1 MSLSL
6 IVCIGS
12 NAQQSVGINTTNPQ
26 ATLDVRG
33 SYRLGGVNN
42 YSRYDSLTG
51 RIEWINSA
59 IYTPVSQ
66 QIIKHS
72 NSSEGLYA
80 GGGKL
85 EYRNTTSP
93 VFFSDWTTGNGYF
106 KNNLG
111 INNLNPQ
118 FPLSFNGSL
127 GDKIS
132 LWTDGTPTHYG
143 FGIQSS
149 LFQMFSKTDF
159 DDIAFGIGSSSAFTE
174 RMRIK
179 GNGNV
184 GIGISSP
191 VARLHVMNGSSGG
204 SAPSSNLLV
213 ESNGTNYLSMLAPD
227 ASANGIWFS
236 KPSALLGGGIFYND
250 PVNPDGLL
258 FRANNS
264 PRMVIK
270 NNGNVGIGLNNPQ
283 SRLHIVNGSS
293 GATSS
298 FPDLVVESSTNT
310 YLNFLTPDVNES
322 GVLFGT
328 ASNSASGGI
337 IYNNAN
343 NLSSLQFRV
352 GGNNTAVIIDNN
364 QRLGVRMTPISTLSV
379 GQLFGGSD
387 VIGLYSLSLFG
398 GYTASWRIGFSGGDR
413 LSFSSLNG
421 QVAYVDATT
430 GSWVAISD
438 AHLKKNITS
447 LGSVLPRLMQL
458 KPVSY
463 QMNSQ
468 HDDEITF
475 GFLAQE
481 VQKVFPEAV
490 KEFSKG
496 KGQTLGLSYSVFIP
510 LAISAIQEQER
521 KIEKMEK
528 EIAELK
534 ELITRRRSVK
544 KRLGN

>member
-1 MSLSL
+1 MKIILLMSVSL

-191 VARLHVMNGSSGG
+191 VARLHVMNG
-204 SAPSSNLLV
+204 
-213 ESNGTNYLSMLAPD
+213 
-227 ASANGIWFS
+227 
-236 KPSALLGGGIFYND
+236 
-250 PVNPDGLL
+250 
-258 FRANNS
+258 
-264 PRMVIK
+264 
-270 NNGNVGIGLNNPQ
+270 
-283 SRLHIVNGSS
+283 
-293 GATSS
+293 
-298 FPDLVVESSTNT
+298 
-310 YLNFLTPDVNES
+310 
-322 GVLFGT
+322 
-328 ASNSASGGI
+328 
-337 IYNNAN
+337 
-343 NLSSLQFRV
+343 
-352 GGNNTAVIIDNN
+352 
-364 QRLGVRMTPISTLSV
+364 
-379 GQLFGGSD
+379 
-387 VIGLYSLSLFG
+387 
-398 GYTASWRIGFSGGDR
+398 
-413 LSFSSLNG
+413 
-421 QVAYVDATT
+421 
-430 GSWVAISD
+430 
-438 AHLKKNITS
+438 
-447 LGSVLPRLMQL
+447 
-458 KPVSY
+458 
-463 QMNSQ
+463 
-468 HDDEITF
+468 
-475 GFLAQE
+475 
-481 VQKVFPEAV
+481 
-490 KEFSKG
+490 
-496 KGQTLGLSYSVFIP
+496 
-510 LAISAIQEQER
+510 
-521 KIEKMEK
+521 
-528 EIAELK
+528 
-534 ELITRRRSVK
+534 
-544 KRLGN
+544 